1 MTEPSRLQRPGGET
15 VAYVAS
21 PGGAP
26 TVIFCG
32 GFMSDMTGTKATAL
46 EAFCGDRGQ
55 AFMRFD
61 YHGHGE
67 SSGVFAEGTIGRWT
81 GDAVAVIDA
90 AGDGPVVLVGS
101 SMGGWIMLLAAL
113 ARRARIAGLVGVAAA
128 PDFTRRMMRED
139 FDDAQ
144 RLALLRQGRVEIA
157 SDYDD
162 GPYVFTR
169 ALIDDGEARCL
180 LDAPIELDVPVR
192 LLHGMKDTA
201 VPWRTA
207 LAIAEALV
215 SDDVIV
221 SLVKNGD
228 HRLSEPAD
236 IARLCAAV
244 ADVSNPMKG

>member
-1 MTEPSRLQRPGGET
+1 MTEPSRLERPGGET
-15 VAYVAS
+15 VAYHAS
-21 PGGAP
+21 PGSGP

-32 GFMSDMTGTKATAL
+32 GFMSDMSGTKAGAL
-46 EAFCGDRGQ
+46 EAFCRDRGQ
-55 AFMRFD
+55 AYLRFD
-61 YHGHGE
+61 YQGHGQ
-67 SSGVFAEGTIGRWT
+67 SSGAFAAGTIGRWT
-81 GDAVAVIDA
+81 GDAVAVIDT

-113 ARRARIAGLVGVAAA
+113 ARRERIAALVGVAAA
-128 PDFTRRMMRED
+128 PDFTRRMMREE

-144 RLALLRQGRVEIA
+144 RLALLHQGRVEIA

-162 GPYVFTR
+162 GPTVITR

-192 LLHGMKDTA
+192 LLHGLQDTA

-215 SDDVIV
+215 GDDVIV
-221 SLVKNGD
+221 SLIKNGD

-236 IARLCAAV
+236 LARLCAAV
-244 ADVSNPMKG
+244 ADVSSPGKG